1 MIKIIS
7 DNGSYSI
14 RPAEFE
20 GIIRRKSTIESP
32 GIHTRVY
39 KTHTGR
45 FITIQEIGE

>member
-20 GIIRRKSTIESP
+20 GIIRRKSTVIES
-32 GIHTRVY
+32 GIHKRAY
-39 KTHTGR
+39 KTSGGR
-45 FITIQEIGE
+45 MIYVEEIGA